1 LQVLWAGACEMGD
14 AGADAL
20 AAGLPDARALSLL
33 HLDHSSIGSSGASAL
48 SVALQSWRPTCR
60 LTVLSLVG
68 NEMSVE
74 SRALLLT
81 TATAIAGLDVRFDHS
96 DDEDY

>member
-1 LQVLWAGACEMGD
+1 
-14 AGADAL
+14 
-20 AAGLPDARALSLL
+20 
-33 HLDHSSIGSSGASAL
+33 
-48 SVALQSWRPTCR
+48 
-60 LTVLSLVG
+60 
-68 NEMSVE
+68 MSVE